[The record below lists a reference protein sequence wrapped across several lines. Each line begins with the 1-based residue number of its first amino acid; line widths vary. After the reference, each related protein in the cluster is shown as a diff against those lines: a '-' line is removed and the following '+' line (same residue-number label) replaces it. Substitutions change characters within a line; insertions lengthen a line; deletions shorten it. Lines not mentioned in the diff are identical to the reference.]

1 MYLSLNVLTY
11 ETCYIVQGV
20 INLMVE
26 IIELEKTFKQFSAVN
41 KISFTVGKGEIF
53 GLLGENGAGK
63 TTTLRML
70 STMLRPTS
78 GRAILKGHDTQSKP
92 EKVRAHIGIL
102 FGGETGLYDRLTAAE
117 NIEYFG
123 ELNGMSRA
131 AIKERSKY
139 LAEVFSMQDFMDRR
153 ASKLSK
159 GMKQRV
165 AFARSIIHN
174 PDIMLFDE
182 PTSGLDVTAARDVQ
196 EFILNCKA
204 DGKTIIF
211 SSHSM
216 KEVEKLCDRIG
227 IIHKGLLVECGT
239 LEKLREKYGSNDMEE
254 IFIRLVGAQ

>member
-1 MYLSLNVLTY
+1 
-11 ETCYIVQGV
+11 
-20 INLMVE
+20 MVE
-26 IIELEKTFKQFSAVN
+26 VIDLEKKFGQFTAVD
-41 KISFTVGKGEIF
+41 KISFTVKKGEIF

-78 GRAILKGHDTQSKP
+78 GNAILKGYDTQKEP
-92 EKVRAHIGIL
+92 EKVRAQIGIL

-117 NIEYFG
+117 NIAYFG
-123 ELNGMSRA
+123 ELNGMSKASIRERA
-131 AIKERSKY
+131 QY
-139 LAEVFSMQDFMDRR
+139 LAEAFGMQDFMGKR

-159 GMKQRV
+159 GMKQKA

-182 PTSGLDVTAARDVQ
+182 PSSGLDVTASREVQ
-196 EFILNCKA
+196 DFILECKA
-204 DGKTIIF
+204 EGKTIIF

-227 IIHKGLLVECGT
+227 IIHKGRLVECGT
-239 LEKLREKYGSNDMEE
+239 VEELKKKYGDDDLEE
-254 IFIRLVGAQ
+254 IFVRLAGAK